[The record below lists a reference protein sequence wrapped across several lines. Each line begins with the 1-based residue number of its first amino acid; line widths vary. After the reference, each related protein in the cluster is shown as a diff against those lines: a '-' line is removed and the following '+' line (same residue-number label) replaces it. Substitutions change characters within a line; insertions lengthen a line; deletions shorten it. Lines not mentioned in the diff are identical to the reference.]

1 MLIRFETKISKD
13 QKLGM
18 KLGFISNDFF
28 FKKYSNTKIVLSQ
41 TYLLHSEIAEI
52 KTWGIYD
59 R

>member
-1 MLIRFETKISKD
+1 
-13 QKLGM
+13 M

-28 FKKYSNTKIVLSQ
+28 LKKYSNTKIVLSQ

-52 KTWGIYD
+52 KTWAIYD